1 MSFLLGLC
9 QAFILRNVL
18 GKGDWY
24 TSYIPSSCSIF
35 VYKLE
40 TPIYT
45 KIVPVLI
52 FVLYIKLMKLVV
64 YFMR

>member
-9 QAFILRNVL
+9 QAFLLGNVL

-24 TSYIPSSCSIF
+24 TSSIPSSCSIF

-52 FVLYIKLMKLVV
+52 FVLYVKLTKLVV